1 MKFFEIYKILNISE
15 KKKFLIIILFLIFTI
30 FLELVS
36 LGAVIP
42 FVASILDVQSN
53 SVLNNF
59 FDFLNFN
66 DRKMLVLS
74 MSVML
79 FLLYT
84 FKNVIILLF
93 NIYLHKF
100 ISDVK
105 IRLTQTIYKNYL
117 YKNYNFH
124 LNNKSAHLISDLSI
138 EIPTF
143 ITSYLA
149 PYLVIFSE
157 GVLAVAIVLAILIFS
172 PNYIILFTLVL
183 ICFVILFLKT
193 IKKYLKNLGYR
204 RQIYAKNFLND
215 LTVSFS
221 NIKESIIYNS
231 RNLFFNSLKKNS
243 ENLID
248 TEFRNMNMLVLPKYL
263 FEIIGILFICFLV
276 VFITK
281 NNFSK
286 EESLIILGLFGA
298 IAIRF
303 IPLVNRLASAFQR
316 IKFGKYAFKKV
327 KSNCDEF
334 KKEDNSFSKKSHDF
348 KVEDFKSINLKAIN
362 FEYDKNNK
370 VLHQLNLDINLGEMT
385 GIKGHSGSGKTTLI
399 NILVGLIEPTAG
411 KQLLN
416 NQIEYNFSD
425 LYKIGLSY
433 ASNNP
438 NLIDL
443 SLKDNIVYGRNYD
456 SQKFIKSL
464 EMSNLLKLNDE
475 MNEKTIGE
483 NGSNISEGQK
493 QRIGIARC
501 LYLDPKIIILDEA
514 TNALDEQNEREILE
528 KMKNYVIN
536 NNKVCVMVSHKSL
549 TMSYCDKIFSLK

>member
-1 MKFFEIYKILNISE
+1 MKLLEIFKILNKQE
-15 KKKFLIIILFLIFTI
+15 KKKFTIIII
-30 FLELVS
+30 FLVFIIFFELIS

-42 FVASILDVQSN
+42 FIASILDFQSN
-53 SVLNNF
+53 KVLNNF

-66 DRKMLVLS
+66 DPKKLVLG
-74 MSVML
+74 MSVIL

-84 FKNVIILLF
+84 FKNVIIFLF
-93 NIYLHKF
+93 NVYLHKF

-105 IRLTQTIYKNYL
+105 IRLTELIYRNYL

-172 PNYIILFTLVL
+172 PNYIILFTIIL
-183 ICFVILFLKT
+183 ICFVILFLKK

-204 RQIYAKNFLND
+204 RQIYAQNFLND

-248 TEFRNMNMLVLPKYL
+248 TEFRNMNILVLPKYL
-263 FEIIGILFICFLV
+263 FEIIGILFVCFLV
-276 VFITK
+276 IFITK
-281 NNFSK
+281 NNYPK

-303 IPLVNRLASAFQR
+303 IPLVNRLVSAFQR
-316 IKFGKYAFKKV
+316 IKFGKYAFERV
-327 KSNCDEF
+327 KSNYTESH
-334 KKEDNSFSKKSHDF
+334 KEDILFLKTNNKLVS
-348 KVEDFKSINLKAIN
+348 EDLKSINLKEIS
-362 FEYDKNNK
+362 FEYKKNNQ
-370 VLHQLNLDINLGEMT
+370 VLHQINLDFNLGEIT
-385 GIKGHSGSGKTTLI
+385 GIKGASGSGKTTLM
-399 NILVGLIEPTAG
+399 NILIGLIKPTNG

-416 NQIEYNFSD
+416 NQFEYNFSD
-425 LYKIGLSY
+425 LYKIGIAY

-438 NLIDL
+438 NLIDS
-443 SLKDNIVYGRNYD
+443 SLQENIIYGRKRD
-456 SQKFIKSL
+456 DQKLIKSM
-464 EMSNLLKLNDE
+464 EISNLLKLNDE
-475 MNEKTIGE
+475 MKEKNIGE
-483 NGSNISEGQK
+483 NGKNISEGQK

-501 LYLDPKIIILDEA
+501 LYLDPQIIIFDEA
-514 TNALDEQNEREILE
+514 TNALDEQNEREIFE
-528 KMKNYVIN
+528 KIKDYVIN
-536 NNKVCVMVSHKSL
+536 NNKICVIVSHKSL
-549 TMSYCDKIFSLK
+549 TMSYCDRIFNI